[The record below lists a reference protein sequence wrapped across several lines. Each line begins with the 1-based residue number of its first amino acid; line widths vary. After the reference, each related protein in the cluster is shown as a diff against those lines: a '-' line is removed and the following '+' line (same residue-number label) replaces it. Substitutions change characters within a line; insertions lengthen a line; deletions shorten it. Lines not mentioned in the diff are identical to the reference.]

1 MIVGL
6 TGGIGSGKS
15 TVALIFRQL
24 GIPVYEADQRAKWL
38 QDSDPVV
45 KGKLRDLL
53 GEQVVRPE
61 GVNRAAMAGLIFQDE
76 DLLKKV
82 NAIIHPAV
90 KRDFTEWQRRQEAP
104 YVIREAAIL
113 FESGT
118 QHDCD
123 RIIAVRAPDEMRI
136 LRAMRR
142 TGDSRKAIRDRM
154 NRQWPQQE
162 IVKRAHF
169 VVQNDH
175 SQAVIPQILRLH
187 EDLKRIANPG
197 G

>member
-61 GVNRAAMAGLIFQDE
+61 GVNRAAMAALIFQDE

-90 KRDFTEWQRRQEAP
+90 KRDFTEWQRRQKAP

-123 RIIAVRAPDEMRI
+123 QIIAVRAPDEMRI

-175 SQAVIPQILRLH
+175 SQALIPQILRLH

>member
-24 GIPVYEADQRAKWL
+24 GIPVYVADQRAKWL

-45 KGKLRDLL
+45 KGKLRELL
-53 GEQVVRPE
+53 GEQVVRAE
-61 GVNRAAMAGLIFQDE
+61 GVNRTAMASLIFQDKN
-76 DLLKKV
+76 LLKKV

-90 KRDFTEWQRRQEAP
+90 KRDFTEWRRRQDAP
-104 YVIREAAIL
+104 YILREAAIL

-118 QHDCD
+118 HRDCD
-123 RIIAVRAPDEMRI
+123 RIIAVKAPDELRI

-142 TGDSRKAIRDRM
+142 TGDSRKAIQDRM

-162 IVKRAHF
+162 VVKRAHF

-175 SQAVIPQILRLH
+175 SQAVIPQILRIH
-187 EDLKRIANPG
+187 EDLKRIANPRG
-197 G
+197 